1 MAEKYE
7 VRIEAERFI
16 HNDLSNCA
24 NVMRKIMGKKF
35 ESQETDGVYSVM
47 MSSLIFSA
55 FSIEAK
61 VNFVGWKVLEKGW
74 PERASLT
81 EKIDLLIKV
90 LPIDLKWGERP
101 LQTIAKL
108 SNFRNTLAHGKPDIV
123 DKTVITHVR
132 PEVWDALKGEWESSV
147 TPENVERC
155 YDDTE
160 KLWKILFE
168 AAQIPVSKTLTHG
181 GHSLSVEVQT

>member
-16 HNDLSNCA
+16 HNDLSGCA
-24 NVMRKIMGKKF
+24 HEMLQIMRRINLPD
-35 ESQETDGVYSVM
+35 ETGGVFFVM

-90 LPIDLKWGERP
+90 LPLDLKWGERP

-160 KLWKILFE
+160 KLWEILLDV
-168 AAQIPVSKTLTHG
+168 AQIPASKTITHG
-181 GHSLSVEVQT
+181 GHRLS